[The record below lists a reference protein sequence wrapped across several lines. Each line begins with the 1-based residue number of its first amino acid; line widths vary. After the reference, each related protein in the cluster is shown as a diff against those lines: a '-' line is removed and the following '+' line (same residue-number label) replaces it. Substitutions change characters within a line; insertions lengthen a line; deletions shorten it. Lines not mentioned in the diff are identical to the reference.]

1 VAVGAV
7 CFRSGMTV
15 PVGLVDVNEGEI
27 CAAKNYVV
35 GGIESKTLGS
45 GIMLDDTSSV
55 SPIIKHR

>member
-1 VAVGAV
+1 
-7 CFRSGMTV
+7 V
-15 PVGLVDVNEGEI
+15 PVGLVDVNEGRI

-35 GGIESKTLGS
+35 GGIELKTLGS